1 MHDNEKHILEQF
13 ELKLGIL
20 IDKYKEQKELN
31 EKLTQ
36 AIADKD
42 AALGEM
48 QQRYSE
54 LEQIYTN
61 LKQAR
66 MISLTYEEVDNA
78 KEHISRLVREI
89 DQCIDLLIKKQ

>member
-89 DQCIDLLIKKQ
+89 KR

>member
-20 IDKYKEQKELN
+20 IDQYKEQKELN

>member
-54 LEQIYTN
+54 LEQTYTN

>member
-13 ELKLGIL
+13 ELKLVIL

>member
-20 IDKYKEQKELN
+20 IDKYKEQKDLN